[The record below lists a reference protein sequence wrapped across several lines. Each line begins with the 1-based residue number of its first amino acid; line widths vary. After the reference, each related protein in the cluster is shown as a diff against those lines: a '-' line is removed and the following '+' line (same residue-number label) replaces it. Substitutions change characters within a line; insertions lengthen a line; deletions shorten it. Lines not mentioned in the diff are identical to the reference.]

1 MSYSLDSLTDDC
13 YPGTTCLIN
22 KFNIRQERQL
32 AVIESGITTLKEA
45 ELLEC
50 PLPGTFD
57 FEHYKAIHRYLFE
70 DIYDWAGEVRT
81 VDIAKKDTRFVKAAE
96 IEEVA
101 ARAFSRLNRC
111 NNFKGLP
118 FKEFIEDVVDF
129 YCVTNMLHPFREGN
143 GRTQRAF
150 FTQLIRNAGYDINFS
165 EVDADELMIAT
176 IHSAGGVRDH
186 LYSIFYSAIHL
197 PE

>member
-45 ELLEC
+45 ELLER
-50 PLPGTFD
+50 PLPGKFD

-70 DIYDWAGEVRT
+70 DIYDWAGKVRT
-81 VDIAKKDTRFVKAAE
+81 VDIAKKDTKFVKAAE

-101 ARAFSRLNRC
+101 GRVFSRLNRC
-111 NNFKGLP
+111 NNFEGLS
-118 FKEFIEDVVDF
+118 FNEFIENIVDF
-129 YCVTNMLHPFREGN
+129 YCTTNMLHPFREGN

-165 EVDADELMIAT
+165 GVDSDELMIAT
-176 IHSAGGVRDH
+176 IQAASGVRDH
-186 LYSIFYSAIHL
+186 LYSFFHSAIHF